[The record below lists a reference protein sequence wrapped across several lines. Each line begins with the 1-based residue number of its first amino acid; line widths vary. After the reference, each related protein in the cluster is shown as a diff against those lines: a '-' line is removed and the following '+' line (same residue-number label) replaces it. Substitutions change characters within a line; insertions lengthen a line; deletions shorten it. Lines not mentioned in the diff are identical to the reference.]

1 MADLFTR
8 KARFDLVK
16 EDIKALEF
24 HASRFLNGSRDALA
38 LQCYQV
44 VQQEATKREKANS

>member
-8 KARFDLVK
+8 KASFNLVK
-16 EDIKALEF
+16 EDVKALEF
-24 HASRFLNGSRDALA
+24 HASRFLSGSRDALA

-44 VQQEATKREKANS
+44 VKQDALKREKMK

>member
-8 KARFDLVK
+8 KASFKLVK

-24 HASRFLNGSRDALA
+24 HASRFMNGSRDALA
-38 LQCYQV
+38 LQCYQLI
-44 VQQEATKREKANS
+44 QQEATKREKTNR